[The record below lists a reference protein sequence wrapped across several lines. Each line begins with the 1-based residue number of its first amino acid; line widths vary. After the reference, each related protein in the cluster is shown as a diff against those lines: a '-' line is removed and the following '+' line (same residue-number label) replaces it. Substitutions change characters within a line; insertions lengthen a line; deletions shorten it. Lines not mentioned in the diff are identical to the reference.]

1 MREENNRSL
10 KIETA
15 VPESEQCHGSFQ
27 FLFQIN
33 LTLLLSSSGG
43 LIWKLFSLIIINDPV
58 K

>member
-15 VPESEQCHGSFQ
+15 VPESEQCHSSFQ